1 MAQTEDDIALD
12 DRQQEVFD
20 EACLAIDGT
29 EDSIEIMTRTQD
41 LVNLLLRRSEDS
53 MLREHTLGEISRFCL
68 GVIKAQ
74 DLSQEYRIR
83 RLRMFSKASLRM
95 LIAKRPRTTRAGQ
108 QPGTPPPALRR
119 ASDRPDNPG

>member
-1 MAQTEDDIALD
+1 MAQAEDDIALD
-12 DRQQEVFD
+12 DRQQVVFD

-29 EDSIEIMTRTQD
+29 EDGIEIMTRTQD

-53 MLREHTLGEISRFCL
+53 TLRDHTLGEISRFCL
-68 GVIKAQ
+68 GVIKAP
-74 DLSQEYRIR
+74 DLSQDYRIR

-95 LIAKRPRTTRAGQ
+95 LIAKRPRTTRTG

-119 ASDRPDNPG
+119 ASDRPNNPG